1 MFPVDPKRKNRRP
14 LSLPREVKYA
24 WGGSL
29 TALLSMLLLMEATGQ
44 SETYRPVL
52 NSIIDA
58 LQQQNCSGSG
68 RAGHI
73 PTSGGTLNTPTR
85 QESSP
90 RAENGSP

>member
-24 WGGSL
+24 WAGSL
-29 TALLSMLLLMEATGQ
+29 TALLSMLLLMEASGQ
-44 SETYRPVL
+44 GMAYRPLV
-52 NSIIDA
+52 NAVIDA
-58 LQQQNCSGSG
+58 LQQQDCSAGAGHKPTGSG
-68 RAGHI
+68 A
-73 PTSGGTLNTPTR
+73 LYTPAR